1 MEITIHPG
9 EPNTYNIIN
18 IAWFDRNGKIVRT
31 KVNIDILLSDDKR
44 ALSFKVNDYT
54 VAVLDDDK
62 HKPKRRND
70 ANT

>member
-9 EPNTYNIIN
+9 EPNPFNIIN

-31 KVNIDILLSDDKR
+31 KLNIEILLSEGKR
-44 ALSFKVNDYT
+44 ALEFKVNDHT

-62 HKPKRRND
+62 YKPKK
-70 ANT
+70 AA